1 MKILAI
7 SGEKLASLERFEVR
21 FDRGPL
27 AQSGLFVICGPTGA
41 GKSTLLDAMCLALY
55 DRTPRLGTGKGPLGL
70 LQRGAVHA
78 AAAVEFR
85 DQHGKR
91 YRASWQ
97 IHRARRRPTGDW
109 QEPQVELISLDSG
122 ESLGSHRKRDTL
134 ELIERKVGLGFEQFC
149 RSVLLAQGEF
159 SRFLR
164 ETGDD
169 RARLLETITGGEI
182 YTELSRQAFLSCKS
196 AGEALERTQA
206 RLQSLVQL
214 TGDQRAELR
223 REETTLVDKKQSL
236 ERGEQAAM
244 ERLAW
249 DKEHAQRSLEVSQA
263 QARQQAAHTALLQAA
278 PLRSELV
285 LLERAET
292 IRPALLERAR
302 SETALQKVDKLM
314 AAGSAPLLEAA
325 IREHDERAQA
335 RLERQREREALERE
349 LEVFE
354 ADLRLA
360 HASADLIARRAELLK
375 PNKPCPLCGSLKHPA
390 AQGQLFEAS
399 DEKSLLVRL
408 KQQRDVLFSQEQQ
421 AQSREREAFVAEQ
434 TAAARRAAVQAAAEK
449 ARELA
454 EVQRDAARADREA
467 AEVAYRSALAAAQ
480 LTESDEPSVLQLLDV
495 PRTTRDAQRQQVAA
509 LERAIV
515 ESDSQLAD
523 RRRRLDELDPES
535 PQHQTAHRAWQAAI
549 ETAATLLDENSAREL
564 RLSPS
569 RCGATLHA
577 ARKQAEEQLLHLA
590 LKLHQ
595 DEAARREAETLQA
608 ELVAQRRTLA
618 DWAVLA
624 ELIGSADGKK
634 FRVFAQGLTLDT
646 LLAHA
651 NQHLLRL
658 RPRYAL
664 RRKNERMELEMIDRD
679 MGDEARDCAT
689 LSGGET
695 FLVSL
700 ALALGLSSL
709 AARSVR
715 VESLFIDEG
724 FGSLDRDALD
734 GALSVLEELEASG
747 QQIGVISHVLELA
760 ERVAYRVLVE
770 PHRPGRSTVTILG
783 PGTTPGTTPE
793 MQSSRLLAD
802 SQEGTFAHV
811 DL

>member
-7 SGEKLASLERFEVR
+7 SGEKLASLDRFEVR

-85 DQHGKR
+85 DQHGKC

-97 IHRARRRPTGDW
+97 IHRARRRATGDW
-109 QEPQVELISLDSG
+109 QEPQVELVSLDSG

-149 RSVLLAQGEF
+149 RSVLLAQNEF
-159 SRFLR
+159 SRFLQ

-182 YTELSRQAFLSCKS
+182 YTELSRQAFASCKA

-206 RLQSLVQL
+206 RLHSLVQL
-214 TGDQRAELR
+214 SDEQRADLR
-223 REETTLVDKKQSL
+223 REETALVDKKQSL
-236 ERGEQAAM
+236 EHGEQAALQ
-244 ERLAW
+244 RLAW
-249 DKEHAQRSLEVSQA
+249 DKEHAQRSLEVAQA
-263 QARQQAAHTALLQAA
+263 EARQQAAHQALAQAA
-278 PLRSELV
+278 PLRSELA
-285 LLERAET
+285 LGDRAET

-302 SETALQKVDKLM
+302 SETALQKVEKLM
-314 AAGSAPLLEAA
+314 AAGSVELLEAA
-325 IREHDERAQA
+325 KKQHDEKAQA
-335 RLERQREREALERE
+335 RLERQAEREKLERE
-349 LEVFE
+349 LEVLE

-399 DEKSLLVRL
+399 DEKSLLTRI
-408 KQQRDVLFSQEQQ
+408 KQQRDALF
-421 AQSREREAFVAEQ
+421 AQKQKAQTLEREAFVAEQ
-434 TAAARRAAVQAAAEK
+434 TTAARLAAACAAAEK
-449 ARELA
+449 ARQLA

-467 AEVAYRSALAAAQ
+467 AEVAYRSALVAAQ
-480 LTESDEPSVLQLLDV
+480 FADSDEPAVERLLAV
-495 PRTTRDAQRQQVAA
+495 PRATRDTQRRQVAT
-509 LERAIV
+509 LEQAIIA
-515 ESDSQLAD
+515 SDSQLTD
-523 RRRRLDELDPES
+523 RRRRLDEMDPES
-535 PQHQTAHRAWQAAI
+535 AQHQAAHRAWQTAI
-549 ETAATLLDENSAREL
+549 ETAAALLDENAARDL
-564 RLSPS
+564 RLSPA
-569 RCGATLHA
+569 RCGATLSA
-577 ARKQAEEQLLHLA
+577 ARKQTEERLLHLA

-595 DEAARREAETLQA
+595 DDAARREAETLQA
-608 ELVAQRRTLA
+608 ELVAQRRTLG
-618 DWAVLA
+618 DWSVLA

-679 MGDEARDCAT
+679 MGDETRDCAT

-747 QQIGVISHVLELA
+747 QQIGVISHVSELA

-770 PHRPGRSTVTILG
+770 PQRPGRSIVTVLG
-783 PGTTPGTTPE
+783 PGMSSEMPASRRVADTPE
-793 MQSSRLLAD
+793 
-802 SQEGTFAHV
+802 GTYAHV
-811 DL
+811 DV

>member
-7 SGEKLASLERFEVR
+7 SGEKLASLDHFEVR

-27 AQSGLFVICGPTGA
+27 AESGLFVICGPTGA

-55 DRTPRLGTGKGPLGL
+55 DRTPRLGAGKGPLGL

-97 IHRARRRPTGDW
+97 IHRARRRQGGDW
-109 QEPQVELISLDSG
+109 QEPQVELVSLDSG

-149 RSVLLAQGEF
+149 RSVLLAQGDF
-159 SRFLR
+159 ARFLH

-182 YTELSRQAFLSCKS
+182 YTELSRQAFSSCKA
-196 AGEALERTQA
+196 AGETLERTQA
-206 RLQSLVQL
+206 RLASLTQL
-214 TGDQRAELR
+214 TDEQRAELR
-223 REETTLVDKKQSL
+223 REEASLEGRKQAL
-236 ERGEQAAM
+236 ERGEQAATQ
-244 ERLAW
+244 RLAW
-249 DKEHAQRSLEVSQA
+249 DREHAQRSLEVTQA
-263 QARQQAAHTALLQAA
+263 EARQQAAHKALLQAA
-278 PLRSELV
+278 PLRSELA
-285 LLERAET
+285 LGDRAET
-292 IRPALLERAR
+292 VRPALSERAR
-302 SETALQKVDKLM
+302 SEAALQRVEKLM
-314 AAGSAPLLEAA
+314 AAGSAELLEAA
-325 IREHDERAQA
+325 RKQHDEKAQA
-335 RLERQREREALERE
+335 RLQRQAEREKLEGE
-349 LEVFE
+349 LEVLE

-360 HASADLIARRAELLK
+360 HASADLVARRAELLK

-390 AQGQLFEAS
+390 SQGSLFAAS
-399 DEKSLLVRL
+399 DEKSLLAQL
-408 KQQRDVLFSQEQQ
+408 KQQRDVVFAQRQNAQQ
-421 AQSREREAFVAEQ
+421 REREAFVAEQ
-434 TAAARRAAVQAAAEK
+434 STAARLAAASAAAEK

-454 EVQRDAARADREA
+454 EVQRDAARAEREA
-467 AEVAYRSALAAAQ
+467 AEVAYHSALVAAQ
-480 LTESDEPSVLQLLDV
+480 FAENDEATVERLLAV
-495 PRTTRDAQRQQVAA
+495 PRATRDTQRRQVAL

-523 RRRRLDELDPES
+523 RRRRLEEMNPES
-535 PQHQTAHRAWQAAI
+535 PQHALAHRAWQAAI
-549 ETAATLLDENSAREL
+549 EDAAALLDEEAAREL
-564 RLSPS
+564 RLSPA
-569 RCGATLHA
+569 RCGATLGT
-577 ARKQAEEQLLHLA
+577 ARRQTEERRLHLA

-595 DEAARREAETLQA
+595 DAAARREAETLQA
-608 ELVAQRRTLA
+608 ELVAQRQTLS
-618 DWAVLA
+618 DWAALA

-634 FRVFAQGLTLDT
+634 FRIFAQGLTLDT

-747 QQIGVISHVLELA
+747 QQIGVISHVSELA

-770 PHRPGRSTVTILG
+770 PHRPGRSAVTVIG
-783 PGTTPGTTPE
+783 PGQELQALRASRPMAALQPPE
-793 MQSSRLLAD
+793 GAYAD
-802 SQEGTFAHV
+802 V
-811 DL
+811 